1 MSKRKHKAH
10 PKSFPKGR
18 TCRTQFSF
26 PSGMGWKMGLL
37 IAALFS
43 LPWGKGGDG
52 LLFSQTVTPTYIGTT
67 GNYSTMGSSPFWSI
81 SSSVGEPMVQTWSN
95 GIVTITQGFQEP
107 TPLQSC
113 SLAVSINAVAI
124 AGEGD
129 HSLALKNDGTVWAWG
144 LNVSGQLG
152 NGTNTNSN
160 VPVQVTG
167 LTGITAIA
175 AGQDHSLALKNDG
188 TVWAWGYN
196 LYGQL
201 GNGNNT
207 NSNVPVQVAG
217 LTGITAIA
225 GGGRAH
231 SLALRNDGT
240 VWAWGFNTSGQLGN
254 GTLTNNNVPVPVS
267 SLTAVTALAGGG
279 NHSIA
284 LQNDGT
290 VWTWGYNI
298 NGQLGNGTFTNS
310 NVPVPVTSFTGVSAI
325 SSGDLHSLALKND
338 GTVQAWGNNA
348 SGQLGNGTFTNSNVP
363 VPVSS
368 LAAVTAIA
376 GGANHSLA
384 LKNDGTV
391 RAWGLNSYGQLGSG
405 NNTDSNIPVQ
415 VITFSTGIC
424 LGESATLTATVS
436 NGAAPYTYL
445 WSTGATTDTLIV
457 SPTITTT
464 YSVVASD
471 AFCSDT
477 AYVTVV
483 VDSLPTISITSS
495 NDSICEGDSV
505 VLIATTGG
513 LTYVW
518 STGATTN
525 PISDVPSSTTT
536 YTVTGKD
543 VSGCANTATTTVT
556 VNPIPNITSISSN
569 SPVCSGQTL
578 SLTAGTDIGTTFNW
592 NGPNSFSSTV
602 QNPTIGSVSVTASG
616 TYSVTTTSAA
626 GCTSTVGTIPV
637 TVNPSP
643 TASVSATSNVIC
655 AGQSTTLTASGGST
669 YSWWNNSSTTSSITV
684 SPVANT
690 IYTVTATDGFG
701 CTNDAGTVIMVNALP
716 VITTTVSPTSI
727 CAGESSTLSAGGAT
741 TYVWSTGASTSS
753 ITVSPTTITN
763 YTVTGTGNS
772 CTNTATVSVT
782 VNSSPTAS
790 INGLPSFSDTICNG
804 NSTVLGATGG
814 NTYSWWNNSSTTSS

>member
-43 LPWGKGGDG
+43 LPFGKGGDG

-95 GIVTITQGFQEP
+95 GIVTITQGFQQP

-113 SLAVSINAVAI
+113 SLAVSINAV
-124 AGEGD
+124 
-129 HSLALKNDGTVWAWG
+129 
-144 LNVSGQLG
+144 
-152 NGTNTNSN
+152 
-160 VPVQVTG
+160 
-167 LTGITAIA
+167 AIA

-284 LQNDGT
+284 LRNDGTVWAWGYNGYGQLGNGTFTNSNVPAPVSSLTAVTALAGGEGHSLALKNDGT

-298 NGQLGNGTFTNS
+298 NGQLGNVTFTNS

-368 LAAVTAIA
+368 LA
-376 GGANHSLA
+376 
-384 LKNDGTV
+384 
-391 RAWGLNSYGQLGSG
+391 
-405 NNTDSNIPVQ
+405 
-415 VITFSTGIC
+415 
-424 LGESATLTATVS
+424 
-436 NGAAPYTYL
+436 
-445 WSTGATTDTLIV
+445 
-457 SPTITTT
+457 
-464 YSVVASD
+464 
-471 AFCSDT
+471 
-477 AYVTVV
+477 
-483 VDSLPTISITSS
+483 
-495 NDSICEGDSV
+495 
-505 VLIATTGG
+505 
-513 LTYVW
+513 
-518 STGATTN
+518 
-525 PISDVPSSTTT
+525 
-536 YTVTGKD
+536 
-543 VSGCANTATTTVT
+543 
-556 VNPIPNITSISSN
+556 
-569 SPVCSGQTL
+569 
-578 SLTAGTDIGTTFNW
+578 
-592 NGPNSFSSTV
+592 
-602 QNPTIGSVSVTASG
+602 
-616 TYSVTTTSAA
+616 
-626 GCTSTVGTIPV
+626 
-637 TVNPSP
+637 
-643 TASVSATSNVIC
+643 
-655 AGQSTTLTASGGST
+655 
-669 YSWWNNSSTTSSITV
+669 
-684 SPVANT
+684 
-690 IYTVTATDGFG
+690 
-701 CTNDAGTVIMVNALP
+701 
-716 VITTTVSPTSI
+716 
-727 CAGESSTLSAGGAT
+727 
-741 TYVWSTGASTSS
+741 
-753 ITVSPTTITN
+753 
-763 YTVTGTGNS
+763 
-772 CTNTATVSVT
+772 
-782 VNSSPTAS
+782 
-790 INGLPSFSDTICNG
+790 
-804 NSTVLGATGG
+804 
-814 NTYSWWNNSSTTSS
+814 

>member
-43 LPWGKGGDG
+43 LPFGKGGDG

-95 GIVTITQGFQEP
+95 GIVTITQGFQQP

-124 AGEGD
+124 AGEE
-129 HSLALKNDGTVWAWG
+129 
-144 LNVSGQLG
+144 
-152 NGTNTNSN
+152 
-160 VPVQVTG
+160 
-167 LTGITAIA
+167 
-175 AGQDHSLALKNDG
+175 DHSLALKNDG

-267 SLTAVTALAGGG
+267 SLTAVTALAGGA
-279 NHSIA
+279 NHSI
-284 LQNDGT
+284 
-290 VWTWGYNI
+290 
-298 NGQLGNGTFTNS
+298 
-310 NVPVPVTSFTGVSAI
+310 
-325 SSGDLHSLALKND
+325 
-338 GTVQAWGNNA
+338 
-348 SGQLGNGTFTNSNVP
+348 
-363 VPVSS
+363 
-368 LAAVTAIA
+368 
-376 GGANHSLA
+376 A

-556 VNPIPNITSISSN
+556 VNPIPNITSI
-569 SPVCSGQTL
+569 
-578 SLTAGTDIGTTFNW
+578 
-592 NGPNSFSSTV
+592 
-602 QNPTIGSVSVTASG
+602 
-616 TYSVTTTSAA
+616 
-626 GCTSTVGTIPV
+626 
-637 TVNPSP
+637 
-643 TASVSATSNVIC
+643 
-655 AGQSTTLTASGGST
+655 
-669 YSWWNNSSTTSSITV
+669 
-684 SPVANT
+684 
-690 IYTVTATDGFG
+690 
-701 CTNDAGTVIMVNALP
+701 
-716 VITTTVSPTSI
+716 
-727 CAGESSTLSAGGAT
+727 
-741 TYVWSTGASTSS
+741 
-753 ITVSPTTITN
+753 
-763 YTVTGTGNS
+763 
-772 CTNTATVSVT
+772 
-782 VNSSPTAS
+782 
-790 INGLPSFSDTICNG
+790 
-804 NSTVLGATGG
+804 
-814 NTYSWWNNSSTTSS
+814 

>member
-43 LPWGKGGDG
+43 LPFGKGGDG

-95 GIVTITQGFQEP
+95 GIVTITQGFQQP

-152 NGTNTNSN
+152 NGT
-160 VPVQVTG
+160 
-167 LTGITAIA
+167 
-175 AGQDHSLALKNDG
+175 
-188 TVWAWGYN
+188 
-196 LYGQL
+196 
-201 GNGNNT
+201 NT

-284 LQNDGT
+284 LRNDGT
-290 VWTWGYNI
+290 VWAWGYNGY
-298 NGQLGNGTFTNS
+298 GQLGNGTFTNS

-368 LAAVTAIA
+368 LA
-376 GGANHSLA
+376 
-384 LKNDGTV
+384 
-391 RAWGLNSYGQLGSG
+391 
-405 NNTDSNIPVQ
+405 
-415 VITFSTGIC
+415 
-424 LGESATLTATVS
+424 
-436 NGAAPYTYL
+436 
-445 WSTGATTDTLIV
+445 
-457 SPTITTT
+457 
-464 YSVVASD
+464 
-471 AFCSDT
+471 
-477 AYVTVV
+477 
-483 VDSLPTISITSS
+483 
-495 NDSICEGDSV
+495 
-505 VLIATTGG
+505 
-513 LTYVW
+513 
-518 STGATTN
+518 
-525 PISDVPSSTTT
+525 
-536 YTVTGKD
+536 
-543 VSGCANTATTTVT
+543 
-556 VNPIPNITSISSN
+556 
-569 SPVCSGQTL
+569 
-578 SLTAGTDIGTTFNW
+578 
-592 NGPNSFSSTV
+592 
-602 QNPTIGSVSVTASG
+602 
-616 TYSVTTTSAA
+616 
-626 GCTSTVGTIPV
+626 
-637 TVNPSP
+637 
-643 TASVSATSNVIC
+643 
-655 AGQSTTLTASGGST
+655 
-669 YSWWNNSSTTSSITV
+669 
-684 SPVANT
+684 
-690 IYTVTATDGFG
+690 
-701 CTNDAGTVIMVNALP
+701 
-716 VITTTVSPTSI
+716 
-727 CAGESSTLSAGGAT
+727 
-741 TYVWSTGASTSS
+741 
-753 ITVSPTTITN
+753 
-763 YTVTGTGNS
+763 
-772 CTNTATVSVT
+772 
-782 VNSSPTAS
+782 
-790 INGLPSFSDTICNG
+790 
-804 NSTVLGATGG
+804 
-814 NTYSWWNNSSTTSS
+814 

>member
-43 LPWGKGGDG
+43 LPFGKGGDG

-95 GIVTITQGFQEP
+95 GIVTITQGFQQP

-124 AGEGD
+124 AGEE
-129 HSLALKNDGTVWAWG
+129 
-144 LNVSGQLG
+144 
-152 NGTNTNSN
+152 
-160 VPVQVTG
+160 
-167 LTGITAIA
+167 
-175 AGQDHSLALKNDG
+175 DHSLALKNDG

-240 VWAWGFNTSGQLGN
+240 VWA
-254 GTLTNNNVPVPVS
+254 
-267 SLTAVTALAGGG
+267 
-279 NHSIA
+279 
-284 LQNDGT
+284 
-290 VWTWGYNI
+290 WGYNI

-556 VNPIPNITSISSN
+556 VNPIPNITSI
-569 SPVCSGQTL
+569 
-578 SLTAGTDIGTTFNW
+578 
-592 NGPNSFSSTV
+592 
-602 QNPTIGSVSVTASG
+602 
-616 TYSVTTTSAA
+616 
-626 GCTSTVGTIPV
+626 
-637 TVNPSP
+637 
-643 TASVSATSNVIC
+643 
-655 AGQSTTLTASGGST
+655 
-669 YSWWNNSSTTSSITV
+669 
-684 SPVANT
+684 
-690 IYTVTATDGFG
+690 
-701 CTNDAGTVIMVNALP
+701 
-716 VITTTVSPTSI
+716 
-727 CAGESSTLSAGGAT
+727 
-741 TYVWSTGASTSS
+741 
-753 ITVSPTTITN
+753 
-763 YTVTGTGNS
+763 
-772 CTNTATVSVT
+772 
-782 VNSSPTAS
+782 
-790 INGLPSFSDTICNG
+790 
-804 NSTVLGATGG
+804 
-814 NTYSWWNNSSTTSS
+814 